1 MECTRIAPGMYY
13 VDTGEAGLRIL
24 CGCPENAIKHAF
36 KAGAVRK
43 VSKDGQSYELGPNAI
58 ILSELPI
65 QRGRFANVAEFPVL
79 HMLYRQGMIIPG
91 HPGNTGEKPLL
102 IGLPDQI
109 RAQADYI
116 YQGNYGITDP
126 EELAPGDPELAD
138 YLLRIK
144 RWFAFGRFKPSS
156 EILEL
161 RELDGQ
167 VVELRRGVFL
177 RRQGVNRYE
186 IIYKGES
193 TQIDL
198 NLGPGELY
206 ACPYTLKAAPAG
218 RDGFSIVH
226 LGEGDGWDPD
236 RPCMSSLVMGG
247 GYAYLV
253 DAGPH
258 VDASLDAVGLAP
270 ACLRGVFL
278 THTHDDHFVGL
289 TALMRSERR
298 LELLAAGPVLRAAQ
312 KKLEALS
319 GLGSAAFGRLFEL
332 KELEAGAWNEVEG
345 LLVRPEYSPHPLET
359 TVMRFKPR
367 LPGGETY
374 EYAHY
379 ADLSSFA
386 VIDAMS
392 APAAGASAADETR
405 PDGAAASEGPAGLT
419 PEEAAAAKALYL
431 EAARL
436 KKLDVGGGQIHG
448 SASDFTHDA
457 SGELLWSHGI
467 NPERAAKIGRGRVA
481 VFGEQTRY
489 LPLPDGWVRRRA
501 IEALSAFFPS
511 VPEDGLEALLD
522 SPVVSLKPGE
532 ALCRRGEAVRAVYL
546 SVSGRL
552 ERSDSPGGKHRS
564 LRPGA
569 LVNALDC
576 ARGAPSSLSFD
587 AAEPTELY
595 AVPAAGFIAFV
606 ARYGLAEDLERVNA
620 VALRLSANPIFQ
632 ELEFLPGF
640 ISLCRSAGERR
651 LAPGQELDTAGGYAV
666 VASGRLA
673 VFGGAAL
680 EEFETAGGGFGEE
693 CLWEPRGPLRFRA
706 RAMEESVLLLLPAEA
721 LEDKPLVLWRLRE
734 AYQRRLAS
742 QGRALAF
749 RWRPEYHLGLD
760 DIDQAHNAIFLA
772 IEAAQESTEGFA
784 LALARARAHF
794 EEEEAMMDRLGYP
807 GLAEHRAEHRAYL
820 DAVLSAQ
827 AGLESGDGRERLS
840 HGLKDALIRH
850 TLLADRRYLPWACEP
865 DS

>member
-1 MECTRIAPGMYY
+1 MDCTRIAPGMYY

-43 VSKDGQSYELGPNAI
+43 AHMDGQAYEIGPNAI
-58 ILSELPI
+58 ILSELPV

-79 HMLYRQGMIIPG
+79 HMLYRQGMIVPG

-102 IGLPDQI
+102 VGLPDQI

-138 YLLRIK
+138 YFLRVK
-144 RWFAFGRFKPSS
+144 RWFAFGRFKPSP

-161 RELDGQ
+161 RELDGH

-177 RRQGVNRYE
+177 RRLGVNRYE
-186 IIYKGES
+186 LIYKGE
-193 TQIDL
+193 TAQVDL

-206 ACPYTLKAAPAG
+206 ACPYELKAAPAL
-218 RDGFSIVH
+218 RDGFSVIH

-236 RPCMSSLVMGG
+236 RPCMSSIVMGG

-319 GLGSAAFGRLFEL
+319 GLGSQAFGRLFEL
-332 KELEAGAWNEVEG
+332 KELIAGAWNEVEG
-345 LLVRPEYSPHPLET
+345 LLVRPDYSPHPLET
-359 TVMRFKPR
+359 TVMRFKPA
-367 LPGGETY
+367 LQGGEAY
-374 EYAHY
+374 VYAHY

-392 APAAGASAADETR
+392 ATTSQL
-405 PDGAAASEGPAGLT
+405 PAGLT
-419 PEEAAAAKALYL
+419 QAEAASAKELYL
-431 EAARL
+431 EAASL

-448 SASDFTHDA
+448 SAADFVGDA

-467 NPERAAKIGRGRVA
+467 RPERAAKLGRGRVA
-481 VFGEQTRY
+481 GFGERTSY
-489 LPLPDGWVRRRA
+489 LPLPEGWVRRRA
-501 IEALSAFFPS
+501 FEALRAFFPS
-511 VPEDGLEALLD
+511 VPADGLESLLD
-522 SPVVSLKPGE
+522 SPLVSLEPGQ
-532 ALCRRGEAVRAVYL
+532 ALCRRGEAVQTVYL

-552 ERSDSPGGKHRS
+552 ERADSPGGKYRS

-576 ARGAPSSLSFD
+576 ARGAPSSLSFA
-587 AAEPTELY
+587 AAEATELY
-595 AVPAAGFIAFV
+595 AVPAAAFGAFV
-606 ARYGLAEDLERVNA
+606 ARYGLGEDLERVNA
-620 VALRLSANPIFQ
+620 VALRLAANPIFQ

-640 ISLCRSAGERR
+640 ISLCRAASELR
-651 LAPGQELDTAGGYAV
+651 LAPGQELDTGGGYAV
-666 VASGRLA
+666 VAAGRLA
-673 VFGGAAL
+673 VFGGAEL
-680 EEFETAGGGFGEE
+680 VEFEAAGGGFGEE
-693 CLWEPRGPLRFRA
+693 SLWEPKAPRRFRA
-706 RAMEESVLLLLPAEA
+706 RAMEGSVVMLLPAAA

-742 QGRALAF
+742 QSHALAF
-749 RWRPEYHLGLD
+749 RWRPEYRLGLD

-772 IEAAQESTEGFA
+772 IEAALESNEGFDQ
-784 LALARARAHF
+784 ALARASAHF
-794 EEEEAMMDRLGYP
+794 KEEEAMMARLGYP
-807 GLAEHRAEHRAYL
+807 GLEDHRAEHGAYL
-820 DAVLSAQ
+820 EAVRSAQ
-827 AGLESGDGRERLS
+827 AGLDSGEGRERLA

-850 TLLADRRYLPWACEP
+850 TLLADRRYLPWARGEDP
-865 DS
+865 S

>member
-1 MECTRIAPGMYY
+1 MDCTRIAPGMYY

-36 KAGAVRK
+36 KAGAIRK
-43 VSKDGQSYELGPNAI
+43 TQKNGQAYETGPNAI
-58 ILSELPI
+58 VLSELAI

-79 HMLYRQGMIIPG
+79 HMLYRQGMIVPG

-116 YQGNYGITDP
+116 YQGNYGITVP

-161 RELDGQ
+161 RELDGH

-177 RRQGVNRYE
+177 RRLGVNRYE
-186 IIYKGES
+186 LIYKGE
-193 TQIDL
+193 TAQVDL

-206 ACPYTLKAAPAG
+206 ACPYELKAAPAR
-218 RDGFSIVH
+218 RDGFSVVH
-226 LGEGDGWDPD
+226 MGEGDGWDPE
-236 RPCMSSLVMGG
+236 RPCMSSVVMGG

-270 ACLRGVFL
+270 ACLSGVFL

-312 KKLEALS
+312 KKLEALT

-332 KELEAGAWNEVEG
+332 KELQTGVWNEVRG
-345 LLVRPEYSPHPLET
+345 LLVRPDYSPHPLET
-359 TVMRFKPR
+359 TVLRFKPA
-367 LPGGETY
+367 LPGGGAY

-392 APAAGASAADETR
+392 APT
-405 PDGAAASEGPAGLT
+405 DGAVGERANGEPLGLT
-419 PEEAAAAKALYL
+419 TAEAAAAKALYL
-431 EAARL
+431 EPASL
-436 KKLDVGGGQIHG
+436 KKLDAGGGQIHG
-448 SASDFTHDA
+448 AAADFLGDA

-467 NPERAAKIGRGRVA
+467 KPKRAAELGRGRVA
-481 VFGEQTRY
+481 AFGERTSF
-489 LPLPDGWVRRRA
+489 LPLPEGWVRRRA
-501 IEALSAFFPS
+501 LEALRAFFPS
-511 VPEDGLEALLD
+511 IPADGLEGLLD
-522 SPVVSLKPGE
+522 SPLISLKPGE
-532 ALCRRGEAVRAVYL
+532 SLCRRGDPVQAVYL
-546 SVSGRL
+546 SASGRL

-564 LRPGA
+564 LRSGA
-569 LVNALDC
+569 IVNALDC

-595 AVPAAGFIAFV
+595 AVPAAAFVAFV
-606 ARYGLAEDLERVNA
+606 ARYDLAQDLERVNA
-620 VALRLSANPIFQ
+620 VALRLAANPIFQ

-640 ISLCRSAGERR
+640 ISLCRASSELR
-651 LAPGQELDTAGGYAV
+651 LAPGQALDAEGGYAV
-666 VASGRLA
+666 VVAGKLA
-673 VFGGAAL
+673 VFGGAEL
-680 EEFETAGGGFGEE
+680 VEFETAGGGFGEE
-693 CLWEPRGPLRFRA
+693 SLWEHDGPRRFRV
-706 RAMEESVLLLLPAEA
+706 RAMEETVIQLLPAAA

-742 QGRALAF
+742 QGQALAF
-749 RWRPEYHLGLD
+749 SWRPEYQLGLE

-772 IEAAQESTEGFA
+772 IEAAIESNEGFA
-784 LALARARAHF
+784 ETLAQARAHF
-794 EEEEAMMDRLGYP
+794 KEEESMMSRLGYP
-807 GLAEHRAEHRAYL
+807 GLQEHRAEHGAYL
-820 DAVLSAQ
+820 DAVRSAQ
-827 AGLESGDGRERLS
+827 AGLDSGEGRERLA
-840 HGLKDALIRH
+840 HALKDALIRH
-850 TLLADRRYLPWACEP
+850 TLLADRRYLPWAGEERP
-865 DS
+865 A

>member
-1 MECTRIAPGMYY
+1 MDCTRIAPGMYY

-43 VSKDGQSYELGPNAI
+43 AFKDGQAYEIGPNAI
-58 ILSELPI
+58 ILSELPV

-102 IGLPDQI
+102 VGLPDQI

-116 YQGNYGITDP
+116 YQGNYGITES

-161 RELDGQ
+161 RELDGH

-177 RRQGVNRYE
+177 RRLGVNRYE
-186 IIYKGES
+186 LIYKGE
-193 TQIDL
+193 TAQVDL

-206 ACPYTLKAAPAG
+206 ACPYELKADQAI
-218 RDGFSIVH
+218 RDGFSVVH
-226 LGEGDGWDPD
+226 LGEGDGWDPE
-236 RPCMSSLVMGG
+236 RPCMSSIVMGG

-258 VDASLDAVGLAP
+258 VDASLEAVGLAP

-289 TALMRSERR
+289 TSLMRSERR
-298 LELLAAGPVLRAAQ
+298 LELLAVGPVLRAAQ

-319 GLGSAAFGRLFEL
+319 DLGSAAFGRLFEL
-332 KELEAGAWNEVEG
+332 KELRAGVWNEVEG
-345 LLVRPEYSPHPLET
+345 LLVRPDYSPHPIET
-359 TVMRFKPR
+359 TVLRFKPA
-367 LPGGETY
+367 LPGAEAY

-386 VIDAMS
+386 VLDSMS
-392 APAAGASAADETR
+392 AAT
-405 PDGAAASEGPAGLT
+405 DGAGGSSAMGRPAGLT
-419 PEEAAAAKALYL
+419 PAEASAAKALYL
-431 EAARL
+431 EPARL

-448 SASDFTHDA
+448 SAADFLDDA
-457 SGELLWSHGI
+457 SVELLWSHGI
-467 NPERAAKIGRGRVA
+467 KPKRAAELGRGRVA
-481 VFGEQTRY
+481 GFGERTSY

-501 IEALSAFFPS
+501 SEALRAFFPS
-511 VPEDGLEALLD
+511 VPADGLEALLD
-522 SPVVSLKPGE
+522 SPVVSLQSGE
-532 ALCRRGEAVRAVYL
+532 ALCRRGEAIRAVYL

-552 ERSDSPGGKHRS
+552 ERPDSPGGKYRS

-576 ARGAPSSLSFD
+576 ARGAASSLSFD
-587 AAEPTELY
+587 AAEATELY
-595 AVPAAGFIAFV
+595 AVPATAFVAFV
-606 ARYGLAEDLERVNA
+606 ARFGLALDLERINA
-620 VALRLSANPIFQ
+620 VAHRLAANPIFQ

-640 ISLCRSAGERR
+640 IALCRAAAELR
-651 LAPGQELDTAGGYAV
+651 LAPGQALDAEGGYAV

-673 VFGGAAL
+673 VFGGAEL
-680 EEFETAGGGFGEE
+680 VEFETVGGGFGEE
-693 CLWEPRGPLRFRA
+693 GLWESEGPRRFRA
-706 RAMEESVLLLLPAEA
+706 RAMEETVIQLLPAAA

-742 QGRALAF
+742 RGHALAF

-784 LALARARAHF
+784 EAFAQARAHF
-794 EEEEAMMDRLGYP
+794 EEEEAMMERLGYP
-807 GLAEHRAEHRAYL
+807 GLAEHRAEHLAYL
-820 DAVLSAQ
+820 DAVRSAQ
-827 AGLESGDGRERLS
+827 AGLDSGEGRERLA
-840 HGLKDALIRH
+840 HALKDALIRH
-850 TLLADRRYLPWACEP
+850 TLLADRRYLPWARGE
-865 DS
+865 DRA